1 MTAVEVTVRHFD
13 ISKTNHHFTTMA
25 YQFQISAKILSWP
38 RKCACCGDI
47 PDSHL
52 RAGASKTTGKRVVN
66 TKTSWWEVP
75 YCAVCLAHKGAYD
88 SASGWVSGGTAVG
101 FAVWCLIGFGMG
113 NGRIGFL
120 VGSAVIA
127 TGYWRCSQAREASRL
142 KMKPS
147 CCAPSAAVKYLDW
160 HGTFHT
166 FVFESESYLDEF
178 LAVNG
183 RKTRS
188 DVRKV

>member
-1 MTAVEVTVRHFD
+1 MP
-13 ISKTNHHFTTMA
+13 

-38 RKCACCGDI
+38 RKCACCGDV

-52 RAGASKTTGKRVVN
+52 RAGASKTTGKRVIN
-66 TKTSWWEVP
+66 TRTSWWGVP
-75 YCAVCLAHKGAYD
+75 YCTGCLAHKDAYD
-88 SASGWVSGGTAVG
+88 SANGWIGGGAAAG
-101 FAVWCLIGFGMG
+101 IALWCLIGFGMG
-113 NGRIGFL
+113 SGLIGFV
-120 VGSAVIA
+120 VGSAVVVA
-127 TGYWRCSQAREASRL
+127 GYRQCGQAREASRT

-147 CCAPSAAVKYLDW
+147 CCSQSAAVRYLDW

-166 FVFESESYLDEF
+166 FEFESDSYLDEF
-178 LAVNG
+178 LAING